1 MCPTMEAAMPPG
13 CMAQG
18 REFRV
23 GELAGELG
31 QDGRGVMEPRRLR
44 TQAAALVAGRPGY
57 STRRGGPRGGFRA

>member
-1 MCPTMEAAMPPG
+1 
-13 CMAQG
+13 MAQG

-44 TQAAALVAGRPGY
+44 TRAAALVAGRPGY